1 MLYLSLHMSFK
12 KYMLAFGDPEQDQ
25 LKTTYISKFRLIMV
39 VSSIALLWL
48 GFSYGITRLIL
59 RGEIAYQTI
68 ELRRENTILKDKF
81 KNWEDR
87 LDQMNMNV
95 ASLKE
100 RNQKIRVT
108 ASLSLPEPEYGVGG
122 KQMGFRSD
130 MLSIPELDYLENR
143 INRIDEEISM
153 IHMSTAQ
160 LENVLSSKL
169 NEIAHYPSIRPV
181 RGGWISSPFG
191 KRLDPFTGVEEMHPA
206 LDISIKPGSD
216 VLCTGAGTVKA
227 INNTVVKLKGYG
239 KYIIVDHGYGY
250 ETMYAHLSEIFVKP
264 GQKVKRWDLIGL
276 TGNTG
281 KSTAPHIHY
290 GVMFNKKALNPMDF
304 LLE

>member
-1 MLYLSLHMSFK
+1 MRMRSK
-12 KYMLAFGDPEQDQ
+12 KYMIAFGDPEQDQ
-25 LKTTYISKFRLIMV
+25 LKTSYISRFRLISMIAG
-39 VSSIALLWL
+39 IALLWL
-48 GFSYGITRLIL
+48 VLSYTITRLIL
-59 RGEIAYQTI
+59 RGEIAYQTT

-81 KNWEDR
+81 QSWEDK
-87 LDQMNMNV
+87 LDQMNSNV
-95 ASLKE
+95 TSLKE

-122 KQMGFRSD
+122 KQTGFHSD

-143 INRIDEEISM
+143 IGRIEQEINV
-153 IHMSTAQ
+153 IHMSTSQ
-160 LENVLSSKL
+160 LENVLASKL

-191 KRLDPFTGVEEMHPA
+191 NRLDPFTGVEEHHPG

-227 INNTVVKLKGYG
+227 INNNVVKNKGYG
-239 KYIIVDHGYGY
+239 KYIIIDHGYGY
-250 ETMYAHLSEIFVKP
+250 ETLYGHLSDIFVKP
-264 GQKVKRWDLIGL
+264 GEKVKRWDLIGL

-290 GVMFNKKALNPMDF
+290 AVILNKKPLNPMDF